1 MAITRSTAAER
12 ALRASRHAY
21 PGTTGTRTLETYL
34 LLAAS
39 SVIALGLFLV
49 YQAVMSE
56 LENEVSRGQRVNLNQ
71 VRTVEE
77 LLPRLGLFLDPE
89 DRTFAARRI
98 RERLH
103 ERKLDSVGELGLIRV
118 TAD

>member
-12 ALRASRHAY
+12 ELRATRYAY
-21 PGTTGTRTLETYL
+21 TGTRRLETYL

-49 YQAVMSE
+49 YQARMSE
-56 LENEVSRGQRVNLNQ
+56 LENEAARGRRVNLNQ

-98 RERLH
+98 REH
-103 ERKLDSVGELGLIRV
+103 G
-118 TAD
+118 ADALPCAPEQLR